1 MGVRP
6 PQSDSESPDPIE
18 FGIPVL
24 AERLDQREIS
34 YPVTARDLVTGLGD
48 PSIPID
54 AQGHTIPLS
63 EAMEEVSKT
72 EFESERDLLDSLH
85 PVFEERRARTSTG
98 VIGSIRA
105 LLPF

>member
-6 PQSDSESPDPIE
+6 SQSDSGGPDPIE

-24 AERLDQREIS
+24 ADRLDGTEIS
-34 YPVTARDLVTGLGD
+34 YPVSDRDLVKGLGD

-54 AQGHTIPLS
+54 AKGNSVRLS
-63 EAMEEVSKT
+63 TALEDVPQT
-72 EFESERDLLDSLH
+72 EFESERQLLDALH
-85 PVFEERRARTSTG
+85 PVFEERRASTTTG
-98 VIGSIRA
+98 LLGSIRT